1 MERDEKFGGAG
12 EESDQLPE
20 EQPSDAVPEDA
31 GGEED
36 ARDEA
41 EDSAGSAEKD
51 PGDATGN
58 PKNAG

>member
-1 MERDEKFGGAG
+1 MASDEKFGGAG

-20 EQPSDAVPEDA
+20 EQPSGAVPDDS
-31 GGEED
+31 GTSGD

-41 EDSAGSAEKD
+41 EESAGASEK
-51 PGDATGN
+51 PESATGN

>member
-1 MERDEKFGGAG
+1 MERDEKFGGG
-12 EESDQLPE
+12 GDESDQLPE

-31 GGEED
+31 GGEND

-41 EDSAGSAEKD
+41 EENAGV
-51 PGDATGN
+51 PGNPGQATGN